1 MAKSAV
7 ILVTSQMLAMVLP
20 LITLPILAKALGVQG
35 FGQVMLA
42 QAVVFFG
49 VVFIDAGFN
58 TESQR
63 RLALANNPSERMQVL
78 IDNLLARVLCA
89 LPVAVLVLVAAAMT
103 PQLPVGMVAI
113 ALLHMVGTLM
123 FPQWYF
129 IATGSGLVMGIAIA
143 VGRLISAAW
152 IYAWVHTPDDAW
164 TAVWAAS
171 SASILSGLALLP
183 VLRREWAA
191 RSAPL
196 DMKGY
201 KAYLTAVRPT
211 IFSGF
216 FANSTISIPPLLLG
230 WLSNPVQVG
239 LFTSADRL
247 TRAVAHA
254 AGFVEQSLLTPV
266 TRRLIDSPADGR
278 RLRQRLLLGIAL
290 AGAVGVTLLVATAPL
305 VVQWLYGERF
315 ADTVPVLQTLGVWLA
330 LMLLR
335 RAALLFT
342 WNAAGRLDKV
352 SLFQW
357 GEAALVTVG
366 VAMGGWQ
373 WGAMG
378 VATGMI
384 AAELVLL
391 TWLYISLRPHRST
404 V

>member
-1 MAKSAV
+1 
-7 ILVTSQMLAMVLP
+7 MLLP
-20 LITLPILAKALGVQG
+20 LVTLPILAKALGVQG

-63 RLALANNPSERMQVL
+63 RLALANTPAERMQVL
-78 IDNLLARVLCA
+78 VDNLLARALCS
-89 LPVAVLVLVAAAMT
+89 LPVAALVLIAASIT

-129 IATGSGLVMGIAIA
+129 IATGSGLIMGIAIA
-143 VGRLISAAW
+143 VGRLISAVW
-152 IYAWVHTPDDAW
+152 IYGAVQTPADAW

-171 SASILSGLALLP
+171 SATVVSGLILLP
-183 VLRREWAA
+183 VLRREWLA
-191 RSAPL
+191 RTAPINRR
-196 DMKGY
+196 GY
-201 KAYLTAVRPT
+201 AAYLTAVRPT

-216 FANSTISIPPLLLG
+216 FAHSTISIPPMLLG
-230 WLSNPVQVG
+230 WLSNPIQVG

-254 AGFVEQSLLTPV
+254 AGFIEQSLLTPI
-266 TRRLIDSPADGR
+266 TRQLLDNPAQGR
-278 RLRQRLLLGIAL
+278 RLRRRLLLGIAL
-290 AGAVGVTLLVATAPL
+290 AGAVGVATLTFAAPM

-315 ADTVPVLQTLGVWLA
+315 VDTVPVLQTLGVWLA

-342 WNAAGRLDKV
+342 WNAIGRLDKV
-352 SLFQW
+352 SHFQW
-357 GEAALVTVG
+357 AEAALVMVG
-366 VAMGGWQ
+366 VALGAWQ
-373 WGAMG
+373 GGAMG
-378 VATGMI
+378 VAIGMI
-384 AAELVLL
+384 AAELSLL
-391 TWLYISLRPHRST
+391 AWLYVSLRPQRNAA
-404 V
+404 

>member
-1 MAKSAV
+1 MAQSAV
-7 ILVTSQMLAMVLP
+7 ILVVSQTLAMLLP
-20 LITLPILAKALGVQG
+20 LVTLPILAKALGVQG

-49 VVFIDAGFN
+49 VVFVDAGFN

-63 RLALANNPSERMQVL
+63 RLALASTPSERMQVL
-78 IDNLLARVLCA
+78 IDNLLARSLCA
-89 LPVAVLVLVAAAMT
+89 LPVALVVLIAAALT

-113 ALLHMVGTLM
+113 ALLHLVGTLM

-129 IATGSGLVMGIAIA
+129 IATGSGLIMGIAIA
-143 VGRLISAAW
+143 AGRLISAGW
-152 IYAWVHTPDDAW
+152 IYAWVQSPDDAW

-171 SASILSGLALLP
+171 SATIISGLVLLP
-183 VLRREWAA
+183 VLRREWAT

-196 DMKGY
+196 NAQGY

-211 IFSGF
+211 VFSGF

-230 WLSNPVQVG
+230 WLSNPLQVG

-266 TRRLIDSPADGR
+266 TRRLIDSPPAGR
-278 RLRQRLLLGIAL
+278 QLRQRLLLGIAL
-290 AGAVGVTLLVATAPL
+290 AGTAGVAVLTFAAPT
-305 VVQWLYGERF
+305 VVQWLYGDRF
-315 ADTVPVLQTLGVWLA
+315 AGAIPVLQTLGVWLA

-342 WNAAGRLDKV
+342 WNAIGRLDKV
-352 SLFQW
+352 SQFQW
-357 GEAALVTVG
+357 AEAALVTLG
-366 VAMGGWQ
+366 VSLGGWQ

-378 VATGMI
+378 VASGMI

-391 TWLYISLRPHRST
+391 AWLYASLQSQRSAA
-404 V
+404 